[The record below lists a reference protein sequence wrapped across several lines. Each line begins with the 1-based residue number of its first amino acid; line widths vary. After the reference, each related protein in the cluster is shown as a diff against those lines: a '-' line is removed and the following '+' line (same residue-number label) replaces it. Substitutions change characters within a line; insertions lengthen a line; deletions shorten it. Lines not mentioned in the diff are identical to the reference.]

1 MITVKQGDTHDI
13 TFTATDGN
21 GDPVVLTG
29 ATVRLLARPQADAT
43 PIVLASTVSNPTAGE
58 VTHTLTGT
66 LEPVRYYVELEI
78 TKAGKISTAPTD
90 GYETLRVV
98 KQIS

>member
-1 MITVKQGDTHDI
+1 MITVKQGDTHVI
-13 TFTATDGN
+13 TFTATDEN
-21 GDPVVLTG
+21 GDGVNLTG

-43 PIVLASTVSNPTAGE
+43 PVVLASSVSNALAGE
-58 VTHTLTGT
+58 VSHTLTGT
-66 LEPVRYYVELEI
+66 LLPVRYYVELEI
-78 TKAGKISTAPTD
+78 TKAGQVSTAPSD

>member
-13 TFTATDGN
+13 TFTVTDADGGGVN
-21 GDPVVLTG
+21 LTG

-43 PIVLASTVSNPTAGE
+43 PVVLACSISNAVAGE

-66 LEPVRYYVELEI
+66 LLPVRYYVELEI
-78 TKAGKISTAPTD
+78 TKSGKISTAPTD

-98 KQIS
+98 KQIN